1 MSNARH
7 PIQPFVTDEHGTVRF
22 KDNAIIRYLFSHG
35 KIDLNQIA
43 MMDFT
48 KEDRQQLAQLLG
60 YSLDGY
66 SDLSYVDE
74 AAWAAVCE
82 LTLSESLTPNGPP
95 SEQAIVNQHKGDL
108 Q

>member
-66 SDLSYVDE
+66 GDLSYVDE
-74 AAWAAVCE
+74 AAWAEACEQAVV
-82 LTLSESLTPNGPP
+82 SLTPDGPP
-95 SEQAIVNQHKGDL
+95 SEQAIVAQHKGDL